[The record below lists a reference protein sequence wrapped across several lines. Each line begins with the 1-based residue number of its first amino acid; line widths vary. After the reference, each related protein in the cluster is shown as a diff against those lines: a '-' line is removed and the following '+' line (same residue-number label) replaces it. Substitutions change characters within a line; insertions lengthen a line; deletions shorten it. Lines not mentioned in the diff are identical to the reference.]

1 MALSPTPSLARL
13 SLQVCTETAMN
24 ARNPVRFFRLRDAGA
39 LFGGVLVL
47 LLSLPAVAVQ
57 LAIPS
62 GHPRNWYGNA
72 ARLDQA
78 RNYYQSTPFTPAGE
92 PTALNFARA
101 LRGVLTGNVAD
112 CDQAVAYLDGWT
124 APAGI
129 GGFRDAT
136 RQQGEALLLIYDW
149 CHARLSPGQ
158 ITNLVARWNG
168 YMDRDNGDDF
178 ANQGSEANNYFW
190 GRVRN
195 NLLWGI
201 ASYGENPRAQ
211 EFIDNALETRLG
223 QWFPSWYQDF
233 GRGGVFPEGADYG
246 SVTLSYP
253 LVPFA
258 SAADFG
264 FDPYAQT
271 PYFREALYA
280 LIYGTTPGPT
290 STTGVAPAGNVLFPF
305 NDDAT
310 FFDGSPIN
318 TRTYYGDVARFFGQ
332 RDAGSGTARH
342 MRAWLA
348 ATSAGRS
355 WMFDALGGSGQAA
368 DLNALPLDYF
378 APGAA
383 VFFSRSAHDANASA
397 LHIQIGT
404 PGGVQHRHRDAGN
417 FQFWRKGRWIT
428 RESVGYSKPLAAFA
442 GNGTVDTE
450 HHVAHNGL
458 LFQGRTTGR
467 WVGSGPVVI
476 PPGADRGD
484 QPDGLPEVVRLQHHP
499 EFGYVVADFSKAY
512 RNTGGRRVDWPYA
525 DKAVRE
531 FLFLRRFGAL
541 VILDRLRGSSDSQL
555 PFYFTPNWI
564 SSVEGSGAPDP
575 LAVHVNADQVLR
587 TFLMHFETAPSLS
600 ANRASAAVGGQ
611 IAELITLLPANPQF
625 RVVDEDRAGA
635 ELYGQ
640 HRLELDASGSVEN
653 YFLNVV
659 HGRDS
664 GAAALSATLVD
675 NGSSWTLQLSDAQQG
690 TASVLLNK
698 GMASQG
704 GSVSFGAAPVALSNA
719 VQGITVTSAGPVW
732 AQQQEA
738 IFANGFD

>member
-1 MALSPTPSLARL
+1 MKPNRAAVPFSPMAWLLL
-13 SLQVCTETAMN
+13 LM
-24 ARNPVRFFRLRDAGA
+24 
-39 LFGGVLVL
+39 L
-47 LLSLPAVAVQ
+47 LLSSAAQAVA
-57 LAIPS
+57 LNIPATY
-62 GHPRNWYGNA
+62 PRNWYGNA
-72 ARLDQA
+72 ARLAQA
-78 RNYYQSTPFTPAGE
+78 RAHHQATPFTPSGDGSV
-92 PTALNFARA
+92 LNFGRA
-101 LRGVLTGNVAD
+101 LRGLLNNSTAD
-112 CDQAVAYLDGWT
+112 CDQAVAFLDTWR

-136 RQQGEALLLIYDW
+136 RQQGENLLLIYDW
-149 CHARLSPGQ
+149 CHHRLSPAQ
-158 ITNLVARWNG
+158 ISSLVTLWNG
-168 YMDRDNGDDF
+168 YMDRDNNDDF

-211 EFIDNALETRLG
+211 EFIDNALQTRL
-223 QWFPSWYQDF
+223 QNWFPLWYADF

-253 LVPFA
+253 IVPFA

-264 FDPYAQT
+264 FDPYTTT

-280 LIYGTTPGPT
+280 LIYGSTPGPT
-290 STTGVAPAGNVLFPF
+290 SITGAFSGGNVLFPF

-310 FFDGSPIN
+310 FFEGSPIN
-318 TRTYYGDVARFFGQ
+318 VRSYYGDVARFFGQ
-332 RDAGSGTARH
+332 RDAASGNARH

-348 ATSAGRS
+348 ATGAGRS
-355 WMFDALGGSGQAA
+355 WMFDALGGSGNSA

-383 VFFSRSAHDANASA
+383 VFYARSGHDANSSA
-397 LHIQIGT
+397 LHIQLGT

-428 RESVGYSKPLAAFA
+428 RESTGYSKRLVGF
-442 GNGTVDTE
+442 GGSGTVDTE

-467 WVGSGPVVI
+467 WIGSGPRVI
-476 PPGADRGD
+476 APGQPREDN
-484 QPDGLPEVVRLQHHP
+484 PDGLPDVVRLQHHAD
-499 EFGYVVADFSKAY
+499 FGYVATDYSKAY
-512 RNTGGRRVDWPYA
+512 RNTDGPRVDWPYA

-531 FLFLRRFGAL
+531 FLFLRRFNAL
-541 VILDRLRGSSDSQL
+541 IILDRLRGSSDSQL

-564 SSVEGSGAPDP
+564 NSPEGGSGADP
-575 LAVHVNADQVLR
+575 LAVHANADAVVR
-587 TFLMHFETAPSLS
+587 TFLMHFETAPALS
-600 ANRASAAVGGQ
+600 GNRASANVGNQ
-611 IAELITLLPANPQF
+611 VAELITLLPVTPNF
-625 RVVDEDRAGA
+625 RVVAEDVPGN

-640 HRLELDASGSVEN
+640 HRLELDSSGSAES

-664 GAAALSATLVD
+664 GAAALGASLSD
-675 NGSSWTLQLSDAQQG
+675 NGNSWTLTLSDPVQG
-690 TASVLLNK
+690 TASIVLAK
-698 GMASQG
+698 GMVSQG
-704 GSVSFGAAPVALSNA
+704 GSVSLPGAAAVPLRSD
-719 VQGITVTSAGPVW
+719 VQGISVGTEGPVW
-732 AQQQEA
+732 LGDVLPDG
-738 IFANGFD
+738 IFEDGFEV

>member
-1 MALSPTPSLARL
+1 MKTLLPALSLRRAAALAFPLLAVVPVVAHAVSL
-13 SLQVCTETAMN
+13 
-24 ARNPVRFFRLRDAGA
+24 D
-39 LFGGVLVL
+39 
-47 LLSLPAVAVQ
+47 
-57 LAIPS
+57 IPS

-72 ARLDQA
+72 ARLAQA
-78 RNYYQSTPFTPAGE
+78 RAHYQATPFTPSGE
-92 PTALNFARA
+92 PTTLAFGRA
-101 LRGVLTGNVAD
+101 LRGLLTNNTSD
-112 CDQAVAYLDGWT
+112 CDQAVAHLATWE

-149 CHARLSPGQ
+149 CHQRLSPAQ
-158 ITNLVARWNG
+158 ITTLVARWNG
-168 YMDRDNGDDF
+168 YIDRDNGDTF
-178 ANQGSEANNYFW
+178 ANRGSEANNYFW

-201 ASYGENPRAQ
+201 ASHGHNPRAQ

-223 QWFPSWYQDF
+223 SWFPSWYQDF

-253 LVPFA
+253 IVPFQ

-264 FDPYAQT
+264 YDPYAQT
-271 PYFREALYA
+271 AYFREAIYA

-290 STTGVAPAGNVLFPF
+290 RTSGVAPTGNVLFPF

-318 TRTYYGDVARFFGQ
+318 ARTYYGDVARYFGQ
-332 RDAGSGTARH
+332 RNAASGNARH
-342 MRAWLA
+342 MRGWLA
-348 ATSAGRS
+348 ATNAGRG

-368 DLNALPLDYF
+368 DLGMLPLDYF

-383 VFFSRSAHDANASA
+383 VFYARSAHDANASA
-397 LHIQIGT
+397 VHLQLGT

-428 RESVGYSKPLAAFA
+428 RESVGYSKRLAAFG

-467 WVGSGPVVI
+467 WVGSGPIVI
-476 PPGADRGD
+476 PPGQDRGD
-484 QPDGLPEVVRLQHHP
+484 QPDGLPEVVRVHHHA
-499 EFGYVVADFSKAY
+499 EFGYIATDFSRSY
-512 RNTGGRRVDWPYA
+512 RNTNGRRVDWPYA

-531 FLFLRRFGAL
+531 FLFLRRFNAL
-541 VILDRLRGSSDSQL
+541 VILDRVRTSGDSQL
-555 PFYFTPNWI
+555 PFYTSGNWI
-564 SSVEGSGAPDP
+564 NTIEGTSTPDP
-575 LAVHVNADQVLR
+575 LAVHVPASAVVR
-587 TFLMHFETAPSLS
+587 TFLMHFETPPALT
-600 ANRASAAVGGQ
+600 ANRASAVVGEQ
-611 IAELITLLPANPQF
+611 VADLITLLPASPTY
-625 RVVDEDRAGA
+625 RAIHEDIPGN

-640 HRLELDASGSVEN
+640 HRLELDVSGSVES

-659 HGRDS
+659 HGRDV
-664 GAAALSATLVD
+664 GATALAASLAD
-675 NGSSWTLQLSDAQQG
+675 NGASWTLTLSDPQQG
-690 TASVLLNK
+690 TASIVLQK
-698 GMASQG
+698 GMVSSG
-704 GSVSFGAAPVALSNA
+704 GSVALGAAAPVTLHTG
-719 VQGITVTSAGPVW
+719 VQDIQVAAEGPVW
-732 AQQQEA
+732 ASLVDL
-738 IFANGFD
+738 IFANGFQ

>member
-1 MALSPTPSLARL
+1 MLAFYSCRRALR
-13 SLQVCTETAMN
+13 
-24 ARNPVRFFRLRDAGA
+24 
-39 LFGGVLVL
+39 GVVAVVAL
-47 LLSLPAVAVQ
+47 LLPLLAQAVQ
-57 LAIPS
+57 LNIPA

-72 ARLDQA
+72 ARLTQA
-78 RNYYQSTPFTPAGE
+78 QAHYQSTPFTLTGDA
-92 PTALNFARA
+92 TSQNFGRA
-101 LRGVLTGNVAD
+101 LRSVLTGNNAD
-112 CDQAVAYLDGWT
+112 CDQAVTYLDAWR

-136 RQQGEALLLIYDW
+136 RQQGEGLLLIYDW
-149 CHARLSPGQ
+149 CHHRLTPAQ
-158 ITNLVARWNG
+158 ISSLVTLWNG

-201 ASYGENPRAQ
+201 ASYGDNPRAQ
-211 EFIDNALETRLG
+211 EFIDNALDIRLG
-223 QWFPSWYQDF
+223 QWFPQWYGDF

-253 LVPFA
+253 IIAFA
-258 SAADFG
+258 TAADFG
-264 FDPYAQT
+264 FDPYATT

-290 STTGVAPAGNVLFPF
+290 SISGAFSGGNVLFPF
-305 NDDAT
+305 NDDAS
-310 FFDGSPIN
+310 FFEGSPIN
-318 TRTYYGDVARFFGQ
+318 VRNYYGDVARFFGQ
-332 RDAGSGTARH
+332 RDASSGNARH

-355 WMFDALGGSGQAA
+355 WMFDALGGSGQAS

-383 VFFSRSAHDANASA
+383 VFFARSGHDANASA
-397 LHIQIGT
+397 LHIQLGT

-428 RESVGYSKPLAAFA
+428 RESVGYSKRLVGF
-442 GNGTVDTE
+442 GGSGQVDTE

-467 WVGSGPVVI
+467 WIGSGPRVI
-476 PPGADRGD
+476 PAG
-484 QPDGLPEVVRLQHHP
+484 QPRQDNPNGLPEVVRLHHHP
-499 EFGYVVADFSKAY
+499 EFGYVATDFSKAY
-512 RNTGGRRVDWPYA
+512 RNTDGPRVDWPYA

-531 FLFLRRFGAL
+531 FLFLRRFNAL
-541 VILDRLRGSSDSQL
+541 LILDRMRASSDSQL

-564 SSVEGSGAPDP
+564 NSPEGGSGADP
-575 LAVHVNADQVLR
+575 LAVHVNADAVVR
-587 TFLMHFETAPSLS
+587 TFLMHFETAPML
-600 ANRASAAVGGQ
+600 AGNRASATVGNQ
-611 IAELITLLPANPQF
+611 VAELITLLPANPNF
-625 RVVDEDRAGA
+625 RIVSEDVPGN

-640 HRLELDASGSVEN
+640 HRLELDSSGSTES
-653 YFLNVV
+653 YFLTLV

-664 GAAALSATLVD
+664 GAPALSANLVD
-675 NGSSWTLQLSDAQQG
+675 NGASWTVQLNDGSG
-690 TASVLLNK
+690 TTASVLLLK
-698 GMASQG
+698 GMSSSG
-704 GSVSFGAAPVALSNA
+704 GSVAVGATAPVALNSA
-719 VQGITVTSAGPVW
+719 VQGISVNRDGPVW
-732 AQQQEA
+732 SGAGDV
-738 IFANGFD
+738 IFANGFQL

>member
-1 MALSPTPSLARL
+1 MSSCLFRVVAGLLAAVPLLAHAVSL
-13 SLQVCTETAMN
+13 
-24 ARNPVRFFRLRDAGA
+24 DI
-39 LFGGVLVL
+39 
-47 LLSLPAVAVQ
+47 PA
-57 LAIPS
+57 
-62 GHPRNWYGNA
+62 GHPRNWYGSA
-72 ARLDQA
+72 VRLSQA
-78 RNYYQSTPFTPAGE
+78 RAYYATTPFTPAGE
-92 PTALNFARA
+92 PTTLAFGRA
-101 LRGVLTGNVAD
+101 LRGLLTNSATD
-112 CDQAVAYLDGWT
+112 CDQAVAYLSSWE

-149 CHARLSPGQ
+149 CHQRLSPAQ
-158 ITNLVARWNG
+158 IATLVARWNG

-178 ANQGSEANNYFW
+178 ANEGSEANNYFW

-201 ASYGENPRAQ
+201 ASFGHNPRAQ
-211 EFIDNALETRLG
+211 EFIDNALETRFG
-223 QWFPSWYQDF
+223 SWFPAWYQDF

-253 LVPFA
+253 IVPFQ

-271 PYFREALYA
+271 PYFQEAQYA
-280 LIYGTTPGPT
+280 LIYATTPGPT
-290 STTGVAPAGNVLFPF
+290 SITGVAPVGNVLFPF

-318 TRTYYGDVARFFGQ
+318 VRTYYGDVARYFGQ
-332 RDAGSGTARH
+332 RNAASGNARH

-355 WMFDALGGSGQAA
+355 WMFDALGGAGQPA

-383 VFFSRSAHDANASA
+383 VFYARSAFDANASA
-397 LHIQIGT
+397 LHIQLGT

-428 RESVGYSKPLAAFA
+428 RESVGYSKPLRGF
-442 GNGTVDTE
+442 GGVGQIDTE

-467 WVGSGPVVI
+467 WVGSGPIVI

-499 EFGYVVADFSKAY
+499 EFGYVATDFSKAY

-541 VILDRLRGSSDSQL
+541 VILDRMRASSDSQL
-555 PFYFTPNWI
+555 PFYFTSNWI
-564 SSVEGSGAPDP
+564 SSIEGSGAPDP
-575 LAVHVNADQVLR
+575 QAVHVNADAVVR
-587 TFLMHFETAPSLS
+587 TFLMHFETVPTTA
-600 ANRASAAVGGQ
+600 ANRASATVGGQ
-611 IAELITLLPANPQF
+611 VAELITLLPANPVY
-625 RVVDEDRAGA
+625 RIVNEDVAGA

-640 HRLELDASGSVEN
+640 HRLELDSSGSVES

-664 GAAALSATLVD
+664 GTAALAANLAD
-675 NGSSWTLQLSDAQQG
+675 NGSSWTLTLTDALQG
-690 TASVLLNK
+690 SVSVVLLK
-698 GMASQG
+698 GMASSG
-704 GSVSFGAAPVALSNA
+704 GSIAFGAAAPMLLHGGI
-719 VQGITVTSAGPVW
+719 QGITVSSDGPVW
-732 AQQQEA
+732 ASLQDA
-738 IFANGFD
+738 IFANGFQLP